1 MYGGSEFT
9 IDTLTPGPVVI
20 TRVSGAD
27 FQSDLKGLPLQLN
40 TQDFTGFG
48 QISITEFVDADT
60 LNGNLQFAQ
69 NLVDF
74 TYQMNNTA
82 FLNLPMGINQQNQLQ
97 LFGGQ
102 IGQQNFN
109 YDYPYYVS
117 LFPPTNTTYTEI
129 DFEAISGVRYAAL
142 ESFQNGT
149 KFLAITLS
157 DGPFSGSNEIAFI
170 STDQGVRQITR
181 INNGVFQTNNA
192 AIYGDEDWVDIPS
205 GAFGI
210 FGGGFGL
217 TVSYAVHIQP
227 TNRATLP
234 M

>member
-1 MYGGSEFT
+1 MYSGSEFT
-9 IDTLTPGPVVI
+9 IDTLTLGPVVI

-27 FQSDLKGLPLQLN
+27 FQSDLKGLGLQLN

-48 QISITEFVDADT
+48 QITITEFVDADT
-60 LNGNLQFAQ
+60 LNGDLQFAQ
-69 NLVDF
+69 DLVDF
-74 TYQMNNTA
+74 SYEINNTA
-82 FLNLPMGINQQNQLQ
+82 FLSLPMFINQQNQLQ
-97 LFGGQ
+97 FFGFQ
-102 IGQQNFN
+102 VGQQNFN

-129 DFEAISGVRYAAL
+129 DFQAISGVRYAAL

-157 DGPFSGSNEIAFI
+157 DSAFSGSNEIAFI
-170 STDQGVRQITR
+170 STDQGVRQIAR
-181 INNGVFQTNNA
+181 VNNGVFQTNNA
-192 AIYGDEDWVDIPS
+192 AVYGDEDWVDVPS
-205 GAFGI
+205 GALGI
-210 FGGGFGL
+210 FTPQFG
-217 TVSYAVHIQP
+217 TIVSYAVHIQP